1 MQQPEQNKSQLK
13 RLKKNR
19 KNQNSQPMLN
29 QARDLQVGQGL
40 GGLEISEIHW

>member
-13 RLKKNR
+13 RQKKNR

-29 QARDLQVGQGL
+29 QRDMQVGQGL